1 VSWNTLVKVA
11 RFHLNNWVAFVA
23 GPWLILAFTF
33 AVNLVI
39 FASTPSGGSMV
50 HYAGALSSIYIMFA
64 VVGGGSVGGSMSFAL
79 ALGVSRRSFY
89 AGTFL
94 LAAGLAVADG
104 LILTLLQSIER
115 ATGGW
120 GLNLLFFRVLYL
132 FAGPWYLTWL
142 TAFVGLILMFA
153 YGMWYGLIYKR
164 SHWPGVLTFIA
175 AQVIVL
181 TAVIIGVS
189 RANGWQGVGHFFT
202 TLTIGGLTAALAALA
217 VLLAAGAYG
226 TIRRITV

>member
-1 VSWNTLVKVA
+1 MIKVA
-11 RFHLNNWVAFVA
+11 RFHLNNWVAFA
-23 GPWLILAFTF
+23 AAPWLILAFTF

-39 FASTPSGGSMV
+39 FATAPAGGSKV
-50 HYAGALSSIYIMFA
+50 HYAGALVSIYIMFA
-64 VVGGGSVGGSMSFAL
+64 VVGGGSIGRSLPFAL

-89 AGTFL
+89 AGTLL
-94 LAAGLAVADG
+94 LAAGLAAADG
-104 LILTLLQSIER
+104 LILTLLQPIER

-120 GLNLLFFRVLYL
+120 GLDLHFFRVIYL

-142 TAFVGLILMFA
+142 TAFVGLALMFA

-164 SHWPGVLTFIA
+164 SSWTGILSFIA

-181 TAVIIGVS
+181 TAAIILVS
-189 RANGWQGVGHFFT
+189 RANGWHRVGHFFT

-217 VLLAAGAYG
+217 VLLVASGYG